1 MNGLRFRLFLAL
13 TAGLLFVLLPAVPAR
28 AGGGCHDPQTLDVAG
43 AHVDLEELCFV
54 QTVLRVK
61 SGQPV
66 TWTNHDSTGHT
77 VTGVG
82 GSWGS
87 YDTILS
93 GKAVTYSFSK
103 AGIFPYF
110 CLIHPGMVGAV
121 VVGDG
126 GKPSGTESSTTGVF
140 PVTSSPSPAGAG
152 ALAERAHANPVSSPG
167 PWRTVALVTLA
178 LLAAVGAGLDA
189 QRLGL
194 RRSHARARAS

>member
-1 MNGLRFRLFLAL
+1 MKGRRLRLFLL
-13 TAGLLFVLLPAVPAR
+13 LSAGLVFVMLPAVPAR
-28 AGGGCHDPQTLDVAG
+28 AGGGCHDAEAMDVAG
-43 AHVDLEELCFV
+43 THVDLKQLCFV

-93 GKAVTYSFSK
+93 GKSVTYSFSE
-103 AGIFPYF
+103 AGVFPYF
-110 CLIHPGMVGAV
+110 CLIHPGMVGAL

-126 GKPSGTESSTTGVF
+126 GKPSGTESSTAGVF

-152 ALAERAHANPVSSPG
+152 ALPERAPANPVSSPG
-167 PWRTVALVTLA
+167 PWRTVALVTLG
-178 LLAAVGAGLDA
+178 LLAAVAVGLGA

>member
-1 MNGLRFRLFLAL
+1 
-13 TAGLLFVLLPAVPAR
+13 
-28 AGGGCHDPQTLDVAG
+28 
-43 AHVDLEELCFV
+43 VDLKQLCFV

-66 TWTNHDSTGHT
+66 TWTNYDSTGHT

-87 YDTILS
+87 YDTIVS
-93 GKAVTYSFSK
+93 GKSVTYSFSK

-126 GKPSGTESSTTGVF
+126 GKPSGTQSSSTSVF
-140 PVTSSPSPAGAG
+140 PVISSPSPAGAG
-152 ALAERAHANPVSSPG
+152 ALADRAPASAVSSPG
-167 PWRTVALVTLA
+167 PWRTVALVTLG
-178 LLAAVGAGLDA
+178 LLVAIAAGLGA

>member
-1 MNGLRFRLFLAL
+1 MKGRRLRLLVVL
-13 TAGLLFVLLPAVPAR
+13 SIGLLFVLLPAVPAR

-43 AHVDLEELCFV
+43 THVDLEQLCFV

-66 TWTNHDSTGHT
+66 TWTNQDSTGHT

-93 GKAVTYSFSK
+93 GKSVTYSFSK

-121 VVGDG
+121 VVGGG

-140 PVTSSPSPAGAG
+140 PVTSSPSPAGPG
-152 ALAERAHANPVSSPG
+152 ALAETAQANPVSSPG
-167 PWRTVALVTLA
+167 PWRAVALVTSA
-178 LLAAVGAGLDA
+178 LLAAVGAGLAA